1 MLFASG
7 ELALSMMMV
16 GANVVILKILA
27 DHLPIFVIL
36 TLRTGFAALLLAPF
50 ARLPRVPTRRMLGNL
65 LLQAVFGTLAY
76 NAFLLAGL
84 ARTGAVQAGLVLA
97 TLPAVIALGA
107 AFLLREHLAPRH
119 WFAVG
124 LAAVGMAA
132 LARGGGEFSIMG
144 DALVFCAVCGEA
156 TYALLARR
164 AAGALPV
171 LQATFWMQAASA
183 VLSAPFAIAQI
194 HDMRLTPFVLGLLV
208 IHSMTASVFA
218 VLLWYHGM
226 KRVPAGL
233 AGAFTALLPATAAL
247 CGILILGEAFTRGDG
262 LGFAA
267 LLVSMLLILWAR
279 PWPRSV
285 RSPAP

>member
-1 MLFASG
+1 MLFACA

-36 TLRTGFAALLLAPF
+36 LLRTGFAALVLAPF
-50 ARLPRVPTRRMLGNL
+50 ARLPRLPNRRVFANL

-107 AFLLREHLAPRH
+107 AFLLRERLAPRH
-119 WFAVG
+119 WLAVG
-124 LAAVGMAA
+124 LAAAGMAA
-132 LARGGGEFSIMG
+132 LARGGGGFSLLG

-156 TYALLARR
+156 AYALLARR

-171 LQATFWMQAASA
+171 LQATFWMQAAGA
-183 VLSAPFAIAQI
+183 VLSAPFAIAQL
-194 HDMRLTPFVLGLLV
+194 HAARLTPPVLGLLAV
-208 IHSMTASVFA
+208 HSLTTSVFA
-218 VLLWYHGM
+218 VLLWYRGM
-226 KRVPAGL
+226 KHVPAGL

-247 CGILILGEAFTRGDG
+247 CGILILGESFTRGDM
-262 LGFAA
+262 LGFAV
-267 LLVSMLLILWAR
+267 LLVSMLLI
-279 PWPRSV
+279 V
-285 RSPAP
+285 

>member
-50 ARLPRVPTRRMLGNL
+50 ARLPRVPHRRIFGNL
-65 LLQAVFGTLAY
+65 LLQAAFGTLAY

-124 LAAVGMAA
+124 LAAMGMAV
-132 LARGGGEFSIMG
+132 LARGGGGFSLLG

-183 VLSAPFAIAQI
+183 VLSAPFAVAQI
-194 HDMRLTPFVLGLLV
+194 QNVRLTPFVFGLLV
-208 IHSMTASVFA
+208 IHSLTASVFA

-247 CGILILGEAFTRGDG
+247 CGILILGEVFTRGDL

-279 PWPRSV
+279 PRSV
-285 RSPAP
+285 RSPAA